1 MYARAI
7 FYTLRDMGPQ
17 YLVNTYK
24 WIRMAVWDAP
34 YRIFLDVDLEY
45 TRLRIMEMKEMEE
58 LETQEDGEAEDE
70 SEPEQVRWYKRT
82 LSQLRKRENATVSS
96 DA

>member
-1 MYARAI
+1 
-7 FYTLRDMGPQ
+7 
-17 YLVNTYK
+17 
-24 WIRMAVWDAP
+24 MALWDAP

-45 TRLRIMEMKEMEE
+45 TRLRILEMKEMEE

-82 LSQLRKRENATVSS
+82 LSRLRKRENVTVSS